1 MRGAKA
7 VSRKENS
14 MVVRRRGNI
23 WYYDFMVRGKRYR
36 EAIPDARTK
45 QEAKDIEAEAR
56 RLVRQGKYVPLLAP
70 RLETF
75 IEEVYL
81 PWAKT
86 NKRSFRNDAWR
97 CAVLNEYFG
106 HLRLNEITVWLV
118 EKFKSERL
126 KGETRLGKTRTPASV
141 NRELDLLSRILSM
154 ACDQDLLTNNCLR
167 KVKRLREDNA
177 RERVLSVSE
186 EARLMAVLERT
197 RSPLRAMVIVA
208 LHTGMRR
215 GEIHRL
221 TWADVDFDRGII
233 LVRKTKTGR
242 DRIVP
247 MHNLVE
253 RLMKELSQAAQLR
266 EKAIQINNRSF
277 SIEVEIC
284 DNRIFE
290 IDWIEKLWR
299 KTCKR
304 AGITNL
310 RFHDLRHTFAT
321 RLAAKGVD
329 AFAIARLLGHATVN
343 MTALY
348 VNSTSEH
355 LQAAINKLDSSLSQ
369 ICPKPE
375 EQRKMRIRK

>member
-1 MRGAKA
+1 
-7 VSRKENS
+7 

>member
-1 MRGAKA
+1 
-7 VSRKENS
+7 

-56 RLVRQGKYVPLLAP
+56 RLVRQGKYVPLLP
-70 RLETF
+70 PKLETF

-167 KVKRLREDNA
+167 KIRRLREDNA
-177 RERVLSVSE
+177 RERVLSVAE
-186 EARLMAVLERT
+186 EIRLMAVLERT
-197 RSPLRAMVIVA
+197 RSPLRSMVVIA

-215 GEIHRL
+215 GEIQRL
-221 TWADVDFDRGII
+221 TWAEVDFDRGII

-247 MHNLVE
+247 MHDLVKK
-253 RLMKELSQAAQLR
+253 LLLELSQAAQLR
-266 EKAIQINNRSF
+266 KISQTSSLEA
-277 SIEVEIC
+277 C
-284 DNRIFE
+284 DNETRIFE
-290 IDWIEKLWR
+290 VNWIEKLWR
-299 KTCKR
+299 KTCQR

-321 RLAAKGVD
+321 RLAANGVD

-343 MTALY
+343 MTARY
-348 VNSTSEH
+348 AHSTSEH
-355 LQAAINKLDSSLSQ
+355 LQAAISKLDSNLSQ

>member
-1 MRGAKA
+1 
-7 VSRKENS
+7 

-23 WYYDFMVRGKRYR
+23 WYYDFMVRGKRFR

-56 RLVRQGKYVPLLAP
+56 RLVRQGKYVPLQAP
-70 RLETF
+70 KLETY
-75 IEEVYL
+75 IAEVYL
-81 PWAKT
+81 PWAET

-106 HLRLNEITVWLV
+106 QWRLNEITVWMV

-126 KGETRLGKTRTPASV
+126 KGETRYGRTRTPASV

-154 ACDQDLLTNNCLR
+154 ACDQDLLTNNVLR

-177 RERVLSVSE
+177 RERVLSASE
-186 EARLMAVLERT
+186 EVRLMAVLERT
-197 RSPLRAMVIVA
+197 RSPLRDMVIVA

-221 TWADVDFDRGII
+221 TWADVDFDRDII

-247 MHNLVE
+247 MHAHVK
-253 RLMKELSQAAQLR
+253 RLMTTLSQAAQRR
-266 EKAIQINNRSF
+266 EKATNHNPKPIA
-277 SIEVEIC
+277 VETC
-284 DNRIFE
+284 DDRIFQ

-299 KTCKR
+299 KTCER
-304 AGITNL
+304 AKIKDL

-321 RLAAKGVD
+321 RLAAQGVD
-329 AFAIARLLGHATVN
+329 AFAIARLLGHAKVE
-343 MTALY
+343 MTARY
-348 VNSTSEH
+348 VNATSEH
-355 LQAAINKLDSSLSQ
+355 LHNAINALQSNLSQ
-369 ICPKPE
+369 NCLKQPFE
-375 EQRKMRIRK
+375 RRVMRK